1 MDRQKAW
8 VWFKGGLTGGKWVS
22 NFIATRDEEEGV
34 IIERPDFVRCR
45 VPEWRVRFKEP
56 EEESK
61 GPQIPN
67 NPKWKYL

>member
-22 NFIATRDEEEGV
+22 DFIATRDEEEGV

-56 EEESK
+56 EEEGK
-61 GPQIPN
+61 GPQIPS